1 MSRSFQPVTPQI
13 LSLKRVDKV
22 SGLLGIGMAIVK
34 YERNKILNSTAQKM
48 KKSFMEN
55 FIFCAV

>member
-1 MSRSFQPVTPQI
+1 
-13 LSLKRVDKV
+13 
-22 SGLLGIGMAIVK
+22 MAIVK

-55 FIFCAV
+55 FIFCAVTGTVLVFAIMRS